1 MKQNIQVIIIS
12 DFANTV
18 EVLKLYLQEYR
29 KFSFLASSSDLGK
42 AYNAVKELEKSVV
55 IVDISDYQE
64 QKLNFISKISSEFPQ
79 CKVVALSDKPDVDL
93 VIRTMRTGASDFV
106 SMPVIKEMMI
116 YLKIRLKSLNVV

>member
-18 EVLKLYLQEYR
+18 EVLKLYLQEYG

-64 QKLNFISKISSEFPQ
+64 QKLNFISKISSEFTTHP
-79 CKVVALSDKPDVDL
+79 P
-93 VIRTMRTGASDFV
+93 V
-106 SMPVIKEMMI
+106 SITEN
-116 YLKIRLKSLNVV
+116 S